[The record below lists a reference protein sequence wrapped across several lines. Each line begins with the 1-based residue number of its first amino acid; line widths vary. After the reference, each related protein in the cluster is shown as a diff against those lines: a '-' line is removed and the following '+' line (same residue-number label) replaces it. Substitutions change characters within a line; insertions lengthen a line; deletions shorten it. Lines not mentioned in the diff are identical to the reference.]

1 MFNKA
6 NFKIQYLGVNIEEHY
21 SGKGS
26 FITTK
31 LFTKLLIQ
39 LSSTGKMIY
48 SNQELVGLFGCTE
61 RGLQI
66 AAKQLEKYDLFHRVF
81 TDETRYTRIGWR
93 ANLENIMNLL
103 ELKVKDVEELE
114 RGNIHK
120 SIIRQM
126 VIQLKKDRR
135 ALRRAITIAK
145 RKEDKQR
152 FNELMREK
160 RELEQAYQDHL
171 NYVINR
177 HNKFNHVD
185 PDIDM
190 DQLIKEAKAVLPG
203 FFNLVPPDTIKN

>member
-66 AAKQLEKYDLFHRVF
+66 AAKQLEEYDLFHRVF

-103 ELKVKDVEELE
+103 ELKIKDVEELE

-135 ALRRAITIAK
+135 SLRRAITIAK

-177 HNKFNHVD
+177 HNSFNHVD

-190 DQLIKEAKAVLPG
+190 NQLLEEAKAVLPG
-203 FFNLVPPDTIKN
+203 FFNLVPPDMIKN